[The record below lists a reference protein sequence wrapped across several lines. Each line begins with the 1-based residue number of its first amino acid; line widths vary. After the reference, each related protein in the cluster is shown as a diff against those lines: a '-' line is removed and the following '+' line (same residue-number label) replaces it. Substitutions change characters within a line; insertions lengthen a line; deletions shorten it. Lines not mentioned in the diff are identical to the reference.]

1 MLQFGIKNHNDQ
13 GIEIV
18 TSLEEL
24 PVTTVRYLR
33 VSIEFK
39 ALSNFHCLWIIF
51 LDFDTIV
58 LFIYLIL

>member
-1 MLQFGIKNHNDQ
+1 MLQFGFKNHNDQ

-39 ALSNFHCLWIIF
+39 AFSNFLCVCLKMF
-51 LDFDTIV
+51 LAFLQSKAD
-58 LFIYLIL
+58 